1 MIFNLNALRISSKIP
16 YIHEFNNAQWLE
28 QMNIKLLYFLPPDNY
43 LDTLP
48 RYNDEPDEYY
58 DLLSGHWYESPF

>member
-1 MIFNLNALRISSKIP
+1 MV
-16 YIHEFNNAQWLE
+16 YNNARWLE

-43 LDTLP
+43 LNTLP
-48 RYNDEPDEYY
+48 RYNDEPDEDY